1 MTDQNHRRVAKI
13 RRLLNERYP
22 DVRTQLRHK
31 NAFQLLVATIL
42 SAQCTDRQVNAVTPG
57 LFKTLKTPKDFAGIS
72 IKKLEALIH
81 STGFYHNKAKNL
93 KNCAKALLA
102 DHHGEVPDRLETLVK
117 LPGVGRK
124 TANVV
129 LGAAFGIP
137 GMVVDTHV
145 ARISQRLD
153 LTDNKDPVKIELD
166 LMKLIPRSEWNDFS
180 LRLIYFGRA
189 ICTARNPNCSACFM
203 NSLCRHAAKNQT
215 PPNR

>member
-1 MTDQNHRRVAKI
+1 
-13 RRLLNERYP
+13 
-22 DVRTQLRHK
+22 
-31 NAFQLLVATIL
+31 
-42 SAQCTDRQVNAVTPG
+42 
-57 LFKTLKTPKDFAGIS
+57 
-72 IKKLEALIH
+72 
-81 STGFYHNKAKNL
+81 
-93 KNCAKALLA
+93 
-102 DHHGEVPDRLETLVK
+102 
-117 LPGVGRK
+117 
-124 TANVV
+124 
-129 LGAAFGIP
+129 
-137 GMVVDTHV
+137 VVDTHV